1 VNKIIATFP
10 CSDAA
15 ALIDFYKQIGFELT
29 GQYTRSYLVFEYE
42 DLEIHFF
49 GSKMY
54 QPHEN
59 PTMCCILTKNVEQ
72 LYEVFTAGIKART
85 GKIPR
90 NGFPK
95 ISKIRD
101 LSEDRRFT
109 LADPSGNTI
118 YVIERKTDGGAT
130 YFRDI
135 ANEEHAKQFTVLYD
149 LVYSKEDLTIANNL
163 LPKLIVVKNSFC
175 DIDKAKLLLIEREVC
190 AGMNIACDIT
200 ELEQLVEKHINDNE
214 WARIKTRFAESNSR
228 GEF

>member
-1 VNKIIATFP
+1 MNKIIALFP
-10 CSDAA
+10 CSDST
-15 ALIDFYKQIGFELT
+15 ALIDFYKHLGFELA
-29 GQYTRSYLVFEYE
+29 GQYTRSYLIFKYD
-42 DLEIHFF
+42 DLELHFY

-59 PTMCCILTKNVEQ
+59 PTMCIIQTENLEQ
-72 LYEVFTAGIKART
+72 LHNAFTTGLKAGT

-118 YVIERKTDGGAT
+118 YVIERKTGGSST

-135 ANEEHAKQFTVLYD
+135 ESEQHAKQFAVLYD
-149 LVYSKEDLTIANNL
+149 LVYSKEDLKVANNL
-163 LPKLIVVKNSFC
+163 LPKLLNVKESLC
-175 DIDKAKLLLIEREVC
+175 DTDKAKLLLIQQEIY
-190 AGMNIACDIT
+190 AGLKISYDNSELKSLIA
-200 ELEQLVEKHINDNE
+200 KHNDNTE
-214 WARIKTRFAESNSR
+214 WERIRSRFSEIY
-228 GEF
+228 